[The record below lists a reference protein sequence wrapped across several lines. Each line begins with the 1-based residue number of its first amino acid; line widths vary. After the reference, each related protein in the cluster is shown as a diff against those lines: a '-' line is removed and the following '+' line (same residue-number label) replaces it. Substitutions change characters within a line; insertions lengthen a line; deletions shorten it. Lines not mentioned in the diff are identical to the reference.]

1 MQPMTYEEYLAHHG
15 ILGMK
20 WGKRNGPPYPL
31 NESQMTSKER
41 AKNEVSEYAAKAYAA
56 REKAK
61 IREKELVR
69 KHKFEEKEARR
80 QNRVDER
87 ESRRQNK
94 VDEKE
99 VARQNRVDEREMSKQ
114 NDFESQE
121 KWEQYKRG
129 RTYVKKFLIGAG
141 VMTVAGLALYKGYKN
156 RQLNLEEAKKAAE
169 TVANRANA
177 ADAAKA
183 IRDVASKTTGTKPV
197 INPPTSSR
205 MQSTFKYIND
215 AQAKGILGKGATSTS
230 KILKNVPKSSNTVA
244 SYMPPGFGQ
253 NSMQK
258 AMKWINGEVK
268 NQVIGPYVLNNPYR
282 RR

>member
-1 MQPMTYEEYLAHHG
+1 MTYDEYLSHNG

-20 WGKRNGPPYPL
+20 WGVRNGPPYPL
-31 NESQMTSKER
+31 SAAQMTPKER

-56 REKAK
+56 RKKAK
-61 IREKELVR
+61 IREKERVR
-69 KHKFEEKEARR
+69 KNKVEEKEARRQNKVDEKEARR
-80 QNRVDER
+80 QNRVDEK
-87 ESRRQNK
+87 EMARQNRF
-94 VDEKE
+94 DEKE
-99 VARQNRVDEREMSKQ
+99 VDKQ
-114 NDFESQE
+114 NDAEMAE

-129 RTYVKKFLIGAG
+129 RTYVRKFLVGAG
-141 VMTVAGLALYKGYKN
+141 VMTVAGLAVYKGIKT
-156 RQLNLEEAKKAAE
+156 RQLNVEAAKKAAE
-169 TVANRANA
+169 AAANRANA

-183 IRDVASKTTGTKPV
+183 IRNVASKTTGTKPA
-197 INPPTSSR
+197 ILPPTSSR

-244 SYMPPGFGQ
+244 SYMPPGFSQ

-258 AMKWINGEVK
+258 AMDWINGEVK

-282 RR
+282 KMK